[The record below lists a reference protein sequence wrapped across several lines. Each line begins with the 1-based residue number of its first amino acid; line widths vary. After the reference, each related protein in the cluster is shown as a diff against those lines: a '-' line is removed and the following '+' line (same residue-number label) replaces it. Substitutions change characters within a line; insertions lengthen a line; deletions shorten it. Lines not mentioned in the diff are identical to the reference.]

1 MMNNKHFSKMLISA
15 ICLMLLL
22 CFGIGGTL
30 AYLAD
35 KTESIKN
42 TFTAAEVEDEVKES
56 FDGTQKTSIIVGNT
70 GDVEVYVRVKLI
82 SYRVDADDKTTVIGG
97 TATVPYFTLQ
107 DDWFEY
113 PADSDCYYYKSPVS
127 AGEST
132 TNLLDEGAIVLQKY
146 TDADGGI
153 QVIEVLTEAI
163 QAVPKAAVINAWG
176 SVVAGRLKNVETT
189 TDSTDKETT
198 ADTTETIIN

>member
-70 GDVEVYVRVKLI
+70 GDVEV
-82 SYRVDADDKTTVIGG
+82 
-97 TATVPYFTLQ
+97 
-107 DDWFEY
+107 
-113 PADSDCYYYKSPVS
+113 
-127 AGEST
+127 
-132 TNLLDEGAIVLQKY
+132 
-146 TDADGGI
+146 
-153 QVIEVLTEAI
+153 
-163 QAVPKAAVINAWG
+163 
-176 SVVAGRLKNVETT
+176 
-189 TDSTDKETT
+189 
-198 ADTTETIIN
+198 